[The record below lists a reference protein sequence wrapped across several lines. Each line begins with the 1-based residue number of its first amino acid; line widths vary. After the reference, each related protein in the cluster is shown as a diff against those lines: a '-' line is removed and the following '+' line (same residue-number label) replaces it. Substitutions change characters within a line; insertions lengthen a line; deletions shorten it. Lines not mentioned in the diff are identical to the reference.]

1 MTLPILHEND
11 VPEIQQPG
19 RSMRWLVNQ
28 DSIQARSLSFVVIR
42 VQPGETVRPAHSH
55 PHSEELI
62 YIVTGT
68 GKVMIEGEVGEVRA
82 GSAILFEEGKVHML
96 RNTGDVEMKV
106 ACFFA
111 PATSLDNSTTFE
123 EIEFPEES

>member
-1 MTLPILHEND
+1 MKIIHETD
-11 VPEIQQPG
+11 VPEIEQPG
-19 RSMRWLVNQ
+19 RSMRWLVNA
-28 DSIQARSLSFVVIR
+28 DAMPAKNLSFCVIR

-62 YIVTGT
+62 YILSGR
-68 GKVMIEGEVGEVRA
+68 GKVMIEGEVGDVRA
-82 GSAILFEEGKVHML
+82 GTAVLFEEGKVHML

-111 PATSLDNSTTFE
+111 PATSLDNYRTFE
-123 EIEFPEES
+123 DIRFPE